1 MGYAV
6 DTLETA
12 VPWLTVLSTAA
23 EIKAAIQGALSESGE
38 RVLVMAHLSHVYPDG
53 ASIYVTYLFRR
64 TADSDETLHRW
75 QQMKSAASQ
84 VIIAHR
90 GTISHQHGVGT
101 DHAPY
106 LAAEKGQAGM
116 EWLAALCQA
125 ADPGS
130 LLNPGKLLP
139 EPGSSK
145 EG

>member
-1 MGYAV
+1 V

-12 VPWLTVLSTAA
+12 VPWSSVLPAA
-23 EIKAAIQGALSESGE
+23 AGIKAAIQNALSETGE
-38 RVLVMAHLSHVYPDG
+38 QVLVFAHLSHVYPDG

-64 TADSDETLHRW
+64 TADPEENLERW

-84 VIIAHR
+84 VIVAHR